1 MYIQCVYVY
10 LYIHLICCI
19 ILYKCIHMYNIFIL
33 STHVSVHVDG
43 TVTLK
48 LSHIVFSEF
57 VICFSG
63 VTCRFFNLHRPIGSC
78 WIQVSLH
85 HLLSSTSVLFVAG
98 HNLQTLLCTS
108 RKTVPNLQFLFT
120 SSLANNPN
128 KNLPTKT
135 TKQPKKNNTSSPSHS
150 PSPPTP
156 FIYTSKS
163 PAALHHHLPH
173 LAKTFL
179 N

>member
-1 MYIQCVYVY
+1 MYI
-10 LYIHLICCI
+10 YIY
-19 ILYKCIHMYNIFIL
+19 ILYVVSYYIYIL
-33 STHVSVHVDG
+33 STHVSFHVDG
-43 TVTLK
+43 TVTFK
-48 LSHIVFSEF
+48 HSHIVFSEF
-57 VICFSG
+57 LICFSG
-63 VTCRFFNLHRPIGSC
+63 VTCRFVNLHRPIGSC
-78 WIQVSLH
+78 GIQVSLH

-108 RKTVPNLQFLFT
+108 LETVPNLQFLFT
-120 SSLANNPN
+120 SSLANNPKKKHSN
-128 KNLPTKT
+128 QKNKT
-135 TKQPKKNNTSSPSHS
+135 TKRNNKTSSPSHS